1 MEKDSVLETP
11 LAHKQPPLNVEE
23 FSGNS
28 DQPHKR
34 QRPLS
39 PTPEPGI
46 DNGEEPP
53 SWIPQTSGA
62 PLTPPE
68 HVNQLPRELASH
80 VPQSDNPLWR
90 TVLEEHHRF
99 KLYNYMS
106 YTAGTY
112 MIQCPL
118 LETRY
123 PDLVGQLS
131 ITIKFLG
138 ASSITSG
145 VLEAYIN
152 FGKFVGPAVFALDS
166 DRAAEWLWATA
177 TERRGKRAL
186 AFYENSEVERLCEDA
201 LDVAIRRTPTRKRSN
216 LETSNLRDFPALEID
231 ISRLAQFEINARL
244 NNPTGEYYGPDVYR
258 VIFGEISFSEHGF
271 RFDGV
276 LTIPELTEINLEFAG
291 FKVFQKNQG
300 DLPQRWIDVPTS
312 KVQF

>member
-1 MEKDSVLETP
+1 MSQAASAAAEKQVMGKDSVLETP

-23 FSGNS
+23 FSDNS

-152 FGKFVGPAVFALDS
+152 FGKFVGPAVFALES

-177 TERRGKRAL
+177 TERRGKHAP

-216 LETSNLRDFPALEID
+216 
-231 ISRLAQFEINARL
+231 
-244 NNPTGEYYGPDVYR
+244 V
-258 VIFGEISFSEHGF
+258 
-271 RFDGV
+271 
-276 LTIPELTEINLEFAG
+276 
-291 FKVFQKNQG
+291 
-300 DLPQRWIDVPTS
+300 
-312 KVQF
+312 